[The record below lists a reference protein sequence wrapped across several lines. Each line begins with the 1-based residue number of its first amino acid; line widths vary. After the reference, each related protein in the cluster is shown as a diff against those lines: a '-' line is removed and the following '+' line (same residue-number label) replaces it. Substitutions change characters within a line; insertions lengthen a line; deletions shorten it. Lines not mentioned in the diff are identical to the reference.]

1 MTYDSSTVSDT
12 NGDASIRQRSRFTAE
27 DENFLGTTGELKTER
42 RTSAKPL
49 GLTFLHSCCA
59 TPSHWKGSNLFQDKD
74 LTAST
79 LPDTSPGSC
88 ILHPESSK
96 SQAGH
101 PRNPQ
106 PYPKAEVNPSAQISN
121 PFSLLRPRANPKLAG
136 RYRNTEVG
144 GDCLHST
151 QRVPSSPQEPKLR

>member
-42 RTSAKPL
+42 RTSAKPPS
-49 GLTFLHSCCA
+49 LTFLHSCCA
-59 TPSHWKGSNLFQDKD
+59 TPPRWKSSNLFQDKD

-79 LPDTSPGSC
+79 LPDTSPGSW
-88 ILHPESSK
+88 ILNPPNPRLATLGTLSPTQKPRSTHRPKFQIRSHFSDPEQIQNWPEDIEIPKWVAMS
-96 SQAGH
+96 
-101 PRNPQ
+101 PQ
-106 PYPKAEVNPSAQISN
+106 YI
-121 PFSLLRPRANPKLAG
+121 
-136 RYRNTEVG
+136 
-144 GDCLHST
+144 T